1 MSDPEH
7 LPGEATDAPPG
18 QAPARSS
25 CAKRQLLAA
34 LTTTDVTIR
43 RLDL

>member
-7 LPGEATDAPPG
+7 PPGEGTDVQAG
-18 QAPARSS
+18 KAPAVSS

>member
-1 MSDPEH
+1 MSDSEH
-7 LPGEATDAPPG
+7 PPGEATDIQAG
-18 QAPARSS
+18 KAPAGSS

-34 LTTTDVTIR
+34 LITTDVTIR

>member
-1 MSDPEH
+1 MSDAQNTGVEP
-7 LPGEATDAPPG
+7 
-18 QAPARSS
+18 APAPAGKASS
-25 CAKRQLLAA
+25 YAKQQLLAA